1 MSQPHSLKPKTRAF
15 LACTLSAAMIFS
27 LASPAFAADSPEI
40 ENSSS
45 ASSMQRFSSKLST
58 MSAQELQEQFT
69 LRNAKGEVIAPRS
82 HLDAKQS
89 NLWSTLDPE
98 TDGIQGTAT
107 EKVYRSFHVPANKN
121 QVIVAVVDSGVDITH
136 PDLAGH
142 IWTNPGESGLD
153 ANGHDKAT
161 NGIDD
166 DGDGYVDD
174 VHGWNF
180 LGNPNGQSINS
191 TTLEVTREYAR
202 MKKKAQA
209 GALSADDQAYL
220 AKVKKMYEDRL
231 GDSQEKY
238 DFFSQIVAAYALL
251 KENGLTEE
259 TPQAIAAISSTD
271 DQVIAAKDLATRAL
285 NAGYTSEDAAEAV
298 SDLTLEVKYYY
309 NLDFDSSTVVGDH
322 PEILN
327 EKGYGNNDVTGP
339 DAMHGTHVAGIIA
352 ADRNDFG
359 VDGQALNVKI
369 MSIRTVPDGDERDK
383 DVANAIRFAVDHGAR
398 VVNMS
403 FGKPLSPQKAYVDA
417 AMKYAEAKGVLL
429 VHAAGNEAANT
440 ESYDNNFPNKRTVS
454 SAGTRDLENWIEVGA
469 SSPRADHTLPAYF
482 SNWGKT
488 SVDLFAPGT
497 DIVSTIPGNQ
507 YRSLQGTSMASPEVA
522 GVAALMLNLYPF
534 ATAQE
539 VKNAL
544 MSTTTQYDG
553 LQVSRPGNGTPVQF
567 SDLSVSGG
575 VINAYRAAV
584 QMSSLK

>member
-1 MSQPHSLKPKTRAF
+1 MSHPHSLKCKTRKF
-15 LACTLSAAMIFS
+15 LACTLSAAMILS
-27 LASPAFAADSPEI
+27 LAGPAFAADSPGI

-45 ASSMQRFSSKLST
+45 VSAMERLSNELDTLST
-58 MSAQELQEQFT
+58 QELQKRFT
-69 LRNAKGEVIAPRS
+69 VRNAKGEIVSPIS
-82 HLDAKQS
+82 NQNAKES
-89 NLWSTLDPE
+89 DLWSTLDPE
-98 TDGIQGTAT
+98 ADHVQGTAT
-107 EKVYRSFHVPANKN
+107 EKVYRSFHVPADKN

-142 IWTNPGESGLD
+142 IWTNAGESGLD

-180 LGNPNGQSINS
+180 LGNPNGQNINS
-191 TTLEVTREYAR
+191 NTLEVTREYAR

-209 GALSADDQAYL
+209 GVLSSDERTYL
-220 AKVKKMYEDRL
+220 AKVEKMYQDQKNARQSEY
-231 GDSQEKY
+231 ST
-238 DFFSQIVAAYALL
+238 FSQVVAAYALL
-251 KENGLTEE
+251 RANGLKEE
-259 TPQAIAAISSTD
+259 TTQAIAAIPSSSTE
-271 DQVIAAKDLATRAL
+271 VIAAKNLATRAL
-285 NAGYTSEDAAEAV
+285 NAGYTSQAAAKIV
-298 SDLTLEVKYYY
+298 NGIKINFD
-309 NLDFDSSTVVGDH
+309 LDFDSSTVVGDH
-322 PEILN
+322 PEVLD

-359 VDGQALNVKI
+359 IDGQALNVKI
-369 MSIRTVPDGDERDK
+369 MSVRAVPDGDERDK
-383 DVANAIRFAVDHGAR
+383 DVGNAIRFAVDHGAR
-398 VVNMS
+398 VINMS

-429 VHAAGNEAANT
+429 VHAAGNDGMNT
-440 ESYDNNFPNKRTVS
+440 ESYDNNFPNKRTL
-454 SAGTRDLENWIEVGA
+454 ADTGARDIETWIEVGA
-469 SSPRADHTLPAYF
+469 SSPQADQDLPAGF

-497 DIVSTIPGNQ
+497 DIVSTVPGNQ
-507 YRSLQGTSMASPEVA
+507 YKSLQGTSMASPEVA

-553 LQVSRPGNGTPVQF
+553 LQVAQPGSENLIRF

-575 VINAYRAAV
+575 IVNAYNAAV